1 MNQKSY
7 NYFMKADTEPYI
19 DEWIAVVDN
28 KVVSHG
34 KNAKKVFQEAKHKFP
49 GKSPLITKVP
59 GKETMIL

>member
-1 MNQKSY
+1 
-7 NYFMKADTEPYI
+7 MKADTEPYI